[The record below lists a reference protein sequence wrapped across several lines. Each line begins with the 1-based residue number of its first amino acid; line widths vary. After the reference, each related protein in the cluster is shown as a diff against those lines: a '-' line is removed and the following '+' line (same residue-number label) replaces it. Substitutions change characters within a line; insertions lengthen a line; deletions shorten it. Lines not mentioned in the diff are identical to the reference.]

1 MGSWEHAATSGGVGW
16 GRGGRNRR
24 RRRPRWPPEFG
35 RGRTRRC
42 GALEGKRK
50 ALRAPERAA
59 NLVTCSGASWGD
71 PGHGSAMAG
80 GEEQSAAVEKEARG

>member
-1 MGSWEHAATSGGVGW
+1 MESVGVGAA
-16 GRGGRNRR
+16 GIGAGDDLGGRRSSAEVEHGAVVHKREN
-24 RRRPRWPPEFG
+24 G
-35 RGRTRRC
+35 R
-42 GALEGKRK
+42 